1 MSDPLPIHPNGYCL
15 IRVRLSS
22 KRARGR
28 QIEGLAL
35 IDTGA
40 NRTSILD
47 EVAITCGMQVDDPEE
62 HTIANGDREK
72 RDTYR
77 GTIELLEHSLSSQ
90 DLRFGTIPNKFGEKV
105 VVAGEKVICLL
116 GTDYL
121 SYCVFSFNDPPDTFT
136 LDVKPFALRKV
147 RD

>member
-1 MSDPLPIHPNGYCL
+1 MPDPLPIHPNGHCL
-15 IRVRLSS
+15 VRVTISS
-22 KRARGR
+22 NRARGR
-28 QIEGLAL
+28 QIEGLVL

-40 NRTSILD
+40 TRTSIL
-47 EVAITCGMQVDDPEE
+47 EEIAISCGMQVGSPEF
-62 HTIANGDREK
+62 HTVANGEQQERN
-72 RDTYR
+72 TYH
-77 GTIELLEHSLSSQ
+77 GTMEILGVTLSKQ
-90 DLRFGTIPNKFGEKV
+90 NLRFGSLPKKFGENLV
-105 VVAGEKVICLL
+105 VDREGLIGLI